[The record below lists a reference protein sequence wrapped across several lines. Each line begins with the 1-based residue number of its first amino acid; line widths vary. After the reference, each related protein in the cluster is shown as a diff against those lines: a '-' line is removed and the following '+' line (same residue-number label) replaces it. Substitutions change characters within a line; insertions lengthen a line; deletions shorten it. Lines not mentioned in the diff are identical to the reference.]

1 MSKKFDDFKNHI
13 YDEKAFCPH
22 PWVSFYPSPRGEVY
36 PCCVSMKY
44 EAPSK
49 VREDNDVQKMMNTP
63 QFNMMRTN
71 MINGVR
77 PSSCGDCWQRED
89 RGVESDRLITLDRY
103 VRDGQNHSEKC
114 ATALEEAVANTN
126 SDGSIDDFKI
136 SYLEFRDNN
145 ICNYRCR
152 FCNINSSNSWIKEFR
167 EQAWNPKTES
177 YAGSRMV
184 DGLNMK
190 TGVSESGIDWNEIDL
205 SHIVDIHMAGGEPT
219 AMDSTYL
226 MLEKLEAQGRNH
238 EINVGIISNT
248 SRLEYKKKRILDLL
262 AKMKFVNWSV
272 SLDGIGK
279 IHDYLRSGGL
289 DDWEKLD
296 KNIWAVKDWTLERPE
311 NRSMKFHSTMNW
323 NNAFA
328 WWDMFERYQDLQ
340 VNVFFSTG
348 PDGTGIND
356 LPNEQ
361 IERIEKFYLGKRNIA
376 PKQVDQILS
385 FCEKSKVKN
394 NKDLK
399 QRMKRLARY
408 KSETIWLDKSRN
420 QYFVDV
426 FPEWEDFFRS
436 LPLYADVNDGMW
448 RTQQLAEEIIQ
459 EPGMKEKYT
468 SSKIEWWK
476 ELYNDED

>member
-1 MSKKFDDFKNHI
+1 
-13 YDEKAFCPH
+13 
-22 PWVSFYPSPRGEVY
+22 
-36 PCCVSMKY
+36 
-44 EAPSK
+44 
-49 VREDNDVQKMMNTP
+49 
-63 QFNMMRTN
+63 
-71 MINGVR
+71 
-77 PSSCGDCWQRED
+77 
-89 RGVESDRLITLDRY
+89 
-103 VRDGQNHSEKC
+103 
-114 ATALEEAVANTN
+114 
-126 SDGSIDDFKI
+126 
-136 SYLEFRDNN
+136 
-145 ICNYRCR
+145 
-152 FCNINSSNSWIKEFR
+152 
-167 EQAWNPKTES
+167 
-177 YAGSRMV
+177 
-184 DGLNMK
+184 
-190 TGVSESGIDWNEIDL
+190 
-205 SHIVDIHMAGGEPT
+205 
-219 AMDSTYL
+219 
-226 MLEKLEAQGRNH
+226 
-238 EINVGIISNT
+238 
-248 SRLEYKKKRILDLL
+248 
-262 AKMKFVNWSV
+262 MKFVNWSV

-476 ELYNDED
+476 ELYNDEG